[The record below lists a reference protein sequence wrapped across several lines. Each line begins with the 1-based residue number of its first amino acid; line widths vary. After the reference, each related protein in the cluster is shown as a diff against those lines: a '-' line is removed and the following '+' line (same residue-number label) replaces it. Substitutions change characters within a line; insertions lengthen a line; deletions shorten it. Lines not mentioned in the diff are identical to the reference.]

1 MEASPHFTTS
11 SDLEIRAAKIADPN
25 IGMLNL
31 VSAVISDS
39 SSLPDLKTK
48 HVVAA
53 EIREMLDTVRD
64 AESSRALPYLVPAI
78 LDIICSGKVAQ
89 HKESAE
95 YQFRRVLLE
104 IINRLPISETV
115 RPYFNDIFN
124 CMLHIL
130 RHDNE
135 ENGTLACKTLLD
147 LVRGYRHLAEECL
160 NEFVAIFQEGLRN
173 MQDFVLRAL
182 SADSAVL
189 DLGTVPLSLQSC
201 KVVGEMSMVMVIMSQ
216 VNRPTVLT
224 PMQSTIGPAFEALA
238 LESPAQKKARDD
250 YEAMGGI
257 WAGIAPTI
265 TNVASYGDF
274 IHAQI
279 KVPVKRYSHSHVFT
293 LSRSSHIWPTLC
305 DTAGTQT
312 KRMVNA

>member
-1 MEASPHFTTS
+1 
-11 SDLEIRAAKIADPN
+11 
-25 IGMLNL
+25 
-31 VSAVISDS
+31 
-39 SSLPDLKTK
+39 
-48 HVVAA
+48 
-53 EIREMLDTVRD
+53 
-64 AESSRALPYLVPAI
+64 
-78 LDIICSGKVAQ
+78 
-89 HKESAE
+89 
-95 YQFRRVLLE
+95 
-104 IINRLPISETV
+104 
-115 RPYFNDIFN
+115 
-124 CMLHIL
+124 
-130 RHDNE
+130 
-135 ENGTLACKTLLD
+135 
-147 LVRGYRHLAEECL
+147 
-160 NEFVAIFQEGLRN
+160 

-189 DLGTVPLSLQSC
+189 DLTTVPLSLQSC